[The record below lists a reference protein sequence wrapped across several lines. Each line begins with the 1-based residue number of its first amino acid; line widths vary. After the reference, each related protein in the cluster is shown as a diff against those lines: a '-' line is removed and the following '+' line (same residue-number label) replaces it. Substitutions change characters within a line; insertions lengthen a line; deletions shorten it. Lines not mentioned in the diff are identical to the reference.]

1 MIEVLLFAVALAG
14 TAAGGWIDLKTTE
27 IPDIIPASMA
37 VAGLILHI
45 ANAYLLGSMFPIYA
59 AFAAA
64 IGYLT
69 FGYILYYTGQWG
81 EADVL
86 LLGAIGFLLPVA
98 PFFFNASAA
107 GTIWYAYPLI
117 FLLNTFIVGGVYS
130 IIYAFI
136 VAFREKHVIKSLYS
150 DIHANAKSFAKITLV
165 FLAGAAVVSSYISNY
180 IVPLPAHFFMERAL
194 MLLPAIILLFL
205 VYRFAIVVD
214 KTAFR
219 KKVLSGKLQE
229 GDVLAES
236 ISAKGL
242 KMDGKLFIGL
252 TEDQIK
258 KIQKAKKTV
267 WIKEGIR
274 YGPTFFLALVATWL
288 YGNILLIAMI

>member
-27 IPDIIPASMA
+27 IPDIVPASMA
-37 VAGLILHI
+37 AAGLILHI
-45 ANAYLLGSMFPIYA
+45 AEAYLAGSMFPLYA

-69 FGYILYYTGQWG
+69 FGYVLYYTGQWG

-98 PFFFNASAA
+98 PFFFNATAA

-117 FLLNTFIVGGVYS
+117 FLLNTFIVGGIYS

-136 VAFREKHVIKSLYS
+136 VAFREKRVMNILYS
-150 DIHANAKSFAKITLV
+150 DIRANAKSFSKITLV
-165 FLAGAAVVSSYISNY
+165 FLAGAAVISAYISTY

-194 MLLPAIILLFL
+194 MLLTAIILLFL

-219 KKVLSGKLQE
+219 KKVSSSKLQE

-236 ISAKGL
+236 VSAKGL
-242 KMDGKLFIGL
+242 KMNGKLFIGL

-274 YGPTFFLALVATWL
+274 YGPTFFLALIATWL
-288 YGNILLIAMI
+288 YGNILLVAMV

>member
-1 MIEVLLFAVALAG
+1 MIEILLFAAALIG

-27 IPDIIPASMA
+27 IPDIIPASI
-37 VAGLILHI
+37 VGAGLILHI
-45 ANAYLLGSMFPIYA
+45 AEAYFAGSMFPLYA

-64 IGYLT
+64 IGYLA
-69 FGYILYYTGQWG
+69 FGYVLYYTGQWG

-86 LLGAIGFLLPVA
+86 LLGAIGFILPVA
-98 PFFFNASAA
+98 PSFFNATAS
-107 GTIWYAYPLI
+107 GTIWYTYPLI

-136 VAFREKHVIKSLYS
+136 VAFREKRVVNSLYS
-150 DIHANAKSFAKITLV
+150 DIRANAKSFSKIALL
-165 FLAGAAVVSSYISNY
+165 FLAGATVIAAYISTY
-180 IVPLPAHFFMERAL
+180 IVRIPMYFLMERAL
-194 MLLPAIILLFL
+194 VLLPAIILLFFI
-205 VYRFAIVVD
+205 YRFAIVVD
-214 KTAFR
+214 KIAFR
-219 KKVLSGKLQE
+219 KKVLSSKLQE

-242 KMDGKLFIGL
+242 KMGGKLFIGL
-252 TEDQIK
+252 TKEQIK

-288 YGNILLIAMI
+288 YGNLIMLAMV